1 MEHLP
6 VVICPNCQSSAEITH
21 VLAAQ
26 SNQNVIYTCQ
36 VCHFVIRNIE
46 TNKG

>member
-1 MEHLP
+1 MERLP
-6 VVICPNCQSSAEITH
+6 IVICPNCQSSAEIIH
-21 VLAAQ
+21 VLTAQ